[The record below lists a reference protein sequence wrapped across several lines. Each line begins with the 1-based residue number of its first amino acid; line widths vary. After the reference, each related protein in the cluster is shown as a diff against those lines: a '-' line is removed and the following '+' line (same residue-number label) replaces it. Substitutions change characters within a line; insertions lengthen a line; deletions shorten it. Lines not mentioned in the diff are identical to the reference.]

1 MYEDP
6 FGNPTNDSR
15 VVSEEMGLQGDG
27 SIQNQNFM
35 NQDYG
40 IIKSGKTIQEQFPV
54 RSDFNVTKT
63 LTPQGYEF
71 VDNFQTNYM
80 QETGKL
86 PNSPFLGY
94 NEALQDP
101 NNYTIDPS
109 NLRVDAS
116 TNTNKQLLENIIN
129 KDMFEKNLE
138 PAINN
143 QNKKNNIL
151 EQMLLEEST
160 LT

>member
-1 MYEDP
+1 MPGSADDRFANMHEDP

-15 VVSEEMGLQGDG
+15 VVSEEQGLVGDS
-27 SIQNQNFM
+27 SIQNQNFI

-40 IIKSGKTIQEQFPV
+40 IINSGKNIQEQFPV

-63 LTPQGYEF
+63 LTPKGYEF

-94 NEALQDP
+94 KEAFEDP
-101 NNYTIDPS
+101 DNYIIDPS
-109 NLRVDAS
+109 NLRV
-116 TNTNKQLLENIIN
+116 
-129 KDMFEKNLE
+129 
-138 PAINN
+138 
-143 QNKKNNIL
+143 
-151 EQMLLEEST
+151 
-160 LT
+160 